1 MNMKQQIKL
10 FFCVLT
16 VAVSPAV
23 MAIDG
28 LPLMKLDVSAR
39 PAGMAGAF
47 TAMNADP
54 SATMYNPAS
63 AAGLTSFGASLGH
76 VQYWDN
82 IRLESVF
89 LGTRI
94 SSETVF
100 HFGIRYAS
108 DNDLEARD
116 LTPSVEPDALF
127 NANTASFNGG
137 LAMQISPKIS
147 AGIGL
152 GFFYDKIEAWH
163 GSAFHINAGVQ
174 AIPMERVRVGAAILN
189 VGPSYQLLKPGE
201 VDSRDINQPLTIRVG
216 GSYEY
221 QKLFGA
227 LDVVMVDDEAQIL
240 LGAEGKIHPALTL
253 RAGYVLNHDTRSFTA
268 GTTIS
273 WRNFGLS
280 YAIAPYKADLG
291 LTHLFSLSTSL

>member
-1 MNMKQQIKL
+1 MKRPTKL
-10 FFCVLT
+10 FLCILTLT
-16 VAVSPAV
+16 VTPVV

-54 SATMYNPAS
+54 SAAMYNPAG
-63 AAGLTSFGASLGH
+63 ATGLTSFGASLGH

-82 IRLESVF
+82 IRLESIF
-89 LGTRI
+89 IGTGM
-94 SSETVF
+94 SSKTFF

-116 LTPSVEPDALF
+116 LTPSAEPDALF

-137 LAMQISPKIS
+137 IAMQISPKVS

-163 GSAFHINAGVQ
+163 GSAFHLNAGLQ
-174 AIPMERVRVGAAILN
+174 AIPMPNLRLGASVLN
-189 VGPSYQLLKPGE
+189 LGPSYHLLKPGD
-201 VDSRDINQPLTIRVG
+201 VDSRDINQPLTVRVG

-221 QKLFGA
+221 QRLLGA
-227 LDVVMVDDEAQIL
+227 LDLVMVDDEAQIL
-240 LGAEGKIHPALTL
+240 IGAEGEIHPSLTL
-253 RAGYVLNHDTRSFTA
+253 RAGYILNHDTRSFTA

-291 LTHLFSLSTSL
+291 LTHLFSLSTTL